1 MLEKFTSGYSL
12 KPITFLLQTL
22 LFASF
27 IQNFYIV
34 EKSYESQEPF
44 VYMPWFF
51 IM

>member
-22 LFASF
+22 LFAAF
-27 IQNFYIV
+27 IHFYIV
-34 EKSYESQEPF
+34 EKSYESQEPS
-44 VYMPWFF
+44 VYNPWFF